1 MRNQRNHYIS
11 RKLLSL
17 RRATATRVRGLHC
30 SDLPIVFSQT
40 KSRIM
45 CAGNAQG
52 ATMDALRPTTW
63 LLSLGL
69 HAAVL
74 AAFVGIGGGAALE
87 SGSGDDMV
95 MVEQGIALE
104 GLTKLT

>member
-1 MRNQRNHYIS
+1 
-11 RKLLSL
+11 
-17 RRATATRVRGLHC
+17 
-30 SDLPIVFSQT
+30 
-40 KSRIM
+40 
-45 CAGNAQG
+45 
-52 ATMDALRPTTW
+52 MDALRPTTW

-104 GLTKLT
+104 GLTKLRRSILL